1 MPPDV
6 KSVSVTIER
15 AYPLSTHIK
24 GVLSTRVHVHRLSD
38 MCAPTGSFFS
48 FVRMAVDPKKPVLG
62 RRVTTLWF
70 ALKRIPT
77 TSQKFP
83 CRCTPLDRGAVSKKF
98 SFSIE
103 IRLWA
108 FNGIVDTKTTAANN
122 PYVVALNPTH
132 NLGLPLNQK

>member
-1 MPPDV
+1 
-6 KSVSVTIER
+6 
-15 AYPLSTHIK
+15 
-24 GVLSTRVHVHRLSD
+24 
-38 MCAPTGSFFS
+38 
-48 FVRMAVDPKKPVLG
+48 MAVDPKKPVLE
-62 RRVTTLWF
+62 RPVTTLWF
-70 ALKRIPT
+70 GFKCVPGGFN
-77 TSQKFP
+77 SPP

-108 FNGIVDTKTTAANN
+108 FNGSVDTKTAAANN